1 MTGNGREDD
10 RISEQM
16 TTQLF
21 LVDLGNVLLKLDF
34 ERFVA
39 RAAERGSL
47 RDDAPSRD
55 DIREHCIH
63 GEFKSRFERGRC
75 TPAEFIEE
83 LRDFLKWPKTEA
95 SSAKLRDI
103 WCDIFDEFPGAR
115 DALEQL
121 KLMGR
126 VWVLSDTDPLHIQWV
141 SRNFSWALDVDQ
153 VLTSYERGKL
163 KSDPGVFEA
172 IVKET
177 ALPAE
182 QILFIDDLQKNI
194 TAAHKARISTH
205 LFTTWENAWP
215 ALTLDPLR

>member
-1 MTGNGREDD
+1 MPESRLYL
-10 RISEQM
+10 I
-16 TTQLF
+16 
-21 LVDLGNVLLKLDF
+21 DLGNVLLKLDF

-39 RAAERGSL
+39 RAAERGG
-47 RDDAPSRD
+47 RSRD
-55 DIREHCIH
+55 EVREHCIH

-75 TPAEFIEE
+75 TSAEFTQE

-95 SSAKLRDI
+95 SLVKLREI

-121 KLMGR
+121 KLLGR

-172 IVKET
+172 IVKEA

-194 TAAHKARISTH
+194 TAAHKASISTH
-205 LFTTWENAWP
+205 LFTTWENAW
-215 ALTLDPLR
+215 LEI

>member
-1 MTGNGREDD
+1 MENT
-10 RISEQM
+10 
-16 TTQLF
+16 LY
-21 LVDLGNVLLKLDF
+21 LVDLGNVLLGLDF

-39 RAAERGSL
+39 RAAERGT
-47 RDDAPSRD
+47 RSREE
-55 DIREHCIH
+55 IRERYIH
-63 GEFKSRFERGRC
+63 GESKSSFERGRC
-75 TPAEFIEE
+75 TPSEFLDEM
-83 LRDFLKWPKTEA
+83 RDYLNWPKTEA
-95 SSAKLRDI
+95 SHEKLRDI

-163 KSDPGVFEA
+163 KSDPGVFEG
-172 IVKET
+172 IVKESG
-177 ALPAE
+177 LKPE

-194 TAAHKARISTH
+194 EAASKASVSTH
-205 LFTTWENAWP
+205 LFASWENAW
-215 ALTLDPLR
+215 LEI

>member
-1 MTGNGREDD
+1 LPSD
-10 RISEQM
+10 RLYLI
-16 TTQLF
+16 
-21 LVDLGNVLLKLDF
+21 DLGNVLLKLDF

-47 RDDAPSRD
+47 RDGAPSRN

-83 LRDFLKWPKTEA
+83 LRDFLKWPKTQA
-95 SSAKLRDI
+95 STARLTDI

-121 KLMGR
+121 KLLGP
-126 VWVLSDTDPLHIQWV
+126 VWILSDTDPLHIQWV
-141 SRNFSWALDVDQ
+141 SRNFPWALNVDR
-153 VLTSYERGKL
+153 VLTSYARGKL
-163 KSDPGVFEA
+163 KSDLGVFEE
-172 IVKET
+172 IVQEA

-182 QILFIDDLQKNI
+182 NILFFDDLQKNI
-194 TAAHKARISTH
+194 DAAHKASISTH
-205 LFTTWENAWP
+205 LFSTWENAW
-215 ALTLDPLR
+215 LEI

>member
-1 MTGNGREDD
+1 MFDLTTLAALEADGAFDLRITD
-10 RISEQM
+10 R
-16 TTQLF
+16 LY

-47 RDDAPSRD
+47 RDIESLRS
-55 DIREHCIH
+55 DIRGRYIL
-63 GEFKSRFERGRC
+63 GESKSRFERGQC
-75 TPAEFIEE
+75 TPQVFIEK
-83 LRDFLKWPKTEA
+83 LRDLLNWPKTDA
-95 SSAKLRDI
+95 SRERLSEI
-103 WCDIFDEFPGAR
+103 WCDIFEEFPGAR

-121 KLMGR
+121 KLMGT

-141 SRNFSWALDVDQ
+141 STNFSWALDVDH

-172 IVKET
+172 IVKEV

-182 QILFIDDLQKNI
+182 RILFIDDLQKNI
-194 TAAHKARISTH
+194 DAARKASISTH

-215 ALTLDPLR
+215 AI